1 MIKKVW
7 KKPELTTLSA
17 GSAEAKG
24 GGRDDSGGTGKSK
37 S

>member
-7 KKPELTTLSA
+7 QKPALKTLTA

-24 GGRDDSGGTGKSK
+24 GSRVDSLTGSSK